1 MDIQEN
7 KKNNGT
13 LDKDLLESLEL
24 KKSVLSYLGL
34 AQRGRNAVSGE
45 FSVESAVKGY
55 KAFLVIVADDASAHT
70 KKMFTNMCSYYEVP
84 LYFIASKE
92 EIGRA
97 MGYEYRASAAI
108 TDEGLSKA
116 TIKKLEMLKEL
127 TCK

>member
-1 MDIQEN
+1 MDIKDKQMD
-7 KKNNGT
+7 NNT
-13 LDKDLLESLEL
+13 LDQSMLESLEL

-45 FSVESAVKGY
+45 FSVESAIKGY

-70 KKMFTNMCSYYEVP
+70 KKMFTNMCSFYEVP

-116 TIKKLEMLKEL
+116 TIKKLEMLKKL
-127 TCK
+127 TCQ